1 MIAFENPRTLRR
13 VRGFSLVEIIITITV
28 IGIIASIAVG
38 GFGDITGRSKDTIAR
53 NLTETL
59 NQATRN
65 FSHANWDLRFNAVA
79 NSAGDEIMVLR
90 SLQWREPD
98 GAAYQKEVY
107 YKGPYMRDDWN
118 PDTSSSTDDWRIQW
132 TGSSWKLLLPDEAGA
147 GLKVDFEGRDLGKQF
162 VFPDNFTPVGSR

>member
-1 MIAFENPRTLRR
+1 M
-13 VRGFSLVEIIITITV
+13 SLTEVVITIAV
-28 IGIIASIAVG
+28 IGIMAAIGVAN
-38 GFGDITGRSKDTIAR
+38 FGDLTKGSKDTIAR

-59 NQATRN
+59 NKATRN

-79 NSAGDEIMVLR
+79 ASAGDEVMVLR

-98 GAAYQKEVY
+98 GAANQKEIY
-107 YKGPYMRDDWN
+107 YKGPYMRPDWN

-132 TGSSWKLLLPDEAGA
+132 TGSSWKLLLPGTSGA
-147 GLKVDFEGRDLGKQF
+147 GLKVDFEGNDLGTPF